1 MKISRTSVAAGALA
15 VLLAPMLLGGGVLSA
30 QDRDAPESLLP
41 PGFDDPAP
49 PPAPAPT
56 PAPGAAPRPGGA
68 VPPPMVQPLPALPA
82 DGAGN
87 AALPMAEVEP
97 PAPLTAAELLQYELP
112 VYARRSTAQVGRIG
126 MASGG
131 LAPDSFGDADGV
143 YLEALMRRMEAPVA
157 SRWLSIA
164 LRRMLLSQLDTPA
177 RVNGADFAA
186 ERAWLLIR
194 MGEAMAARS
203 VVQGVDRQ
211 NFTPKLYQVA
221 MQAALAT
228 GDLASLCPLEPF
240 ARPTTNEAGWQLAE
254 AMCAALEGEPR
265 RAGQVIDTARRARIA
280 SGTNL
285 LLAEKVVGT
294 GAQGRRAVTIEWDDV
309 QQLTAWHYGLA
320 TATGVTIPDE
330 LLQTV
335 GPQVRSWQALSPAL
349 APQQRLRAGE
359 LAASWG
365 VLSNAALVDLWGT
378 AEASDEVSSADAGL
392 ASDLRTAYTAGTASE
407 RIAVMRRLWTEPTDA
422 RVRYARHI
430 LTARAATRIVPSA
443 DQIDAAD
450 SLVASMLSAGLDM
463 PASRWRNVVPQGSDA
478 WAMLLLADP
487 NGRAP
492 ATAATVSA
500 YRETASARKAQ
511 LFFAGM
517 AGTGR
522 INADV
527 VEGLAQTLAV
537 RIGDQNAWTRAIGQ
551 AAQQRQPATVL
562 VLAGLGMQT
571 TDWSA
576 VSPVA
581 LFHITAALT
590 AVGLEGEARMIAAEA
605 IARA

>member
-1 MKISRTSVAAGALA
+1 MLWGGA
-15 VLLAPMLLGGGVLSA
+15 VLSA

-41 PGFDDPAP
+41 PGFGDPVTPAP
-49 PPAPAPT
+49 TPAPA
-56 PAPGAAPRPGGA
+56 PAPGAAPRPTGT
-68 VPPPMVQPLPALPA
+68 VPPPMVQPLPGPT
-82 DGAGN
+82 
-87 AALPMAEVEP
+87 PSP
-97 PAPLTAAELLQYELP
+97 TPSPTPTPTPTPLTAAELLEYELP
-112 VYARRSTAQVGRIG
+112 AYARRSTAQVGGIG
-126 MASGG
+126 LDSGG
-131 LAPDSFGDADGV
+131 LAPDAFGDADGV
-143 YLEALMRRMEAPVA
+143 YLERLMRRMDAPIA

-164 LRRMLLSQLDTPA
+164 LRRMLMSRLDTPA

-194 MGEAMAARS
+194 MGEAVAARS
-203 VVQGVDRQ
+203 IIQGIDTQ
-211 NFTPKLYQVA
+211 NHTPKSFQIA

-228 GDLASLCPLEPF
+228 GDPGGLCPLEPF
-240 ARPTTNEAGWQLAE
+240 ARPTTNEAGWQLVE
-254 AMCAALEGEPR
+254 AMCAGLEGEPR
-265 RAGQVIDTARRARIA
+265 RAGQIIDSARRARVA
-280 SGTNL
+280 NGTNL
-285 LLAEKVVGT
+285 LLAEKVVGA

-320 TATGVTIPDE
+320 MATGVAIPDE
-330 LLQTV
+330 LIQTV

-349 APQQRLRAGE
+349 APHNRLQSAE

-365 VLSNAALVDLWGT
+365 VLSNAALVDLWGA
-378 AEASDEVSSADAGL
+378 AEASDEASRADSGI
-392 ASDLRTAYTAGTASE
+392 ASDLRTAYTAGTAGE
-407 RIAVMRRLWTEPTDA
+407 RIAVMRRLWTEPGDA

-443 DQIDAAD
+443 DHAQSVD

-463 PASRWRNVVPQGSDA
+463 PAARWRDVVTEGSDA
-478 WAMLLLADP
+478 WAMILLADP
-487 NGRAP
+487 DARGQLSAG
-492 ATAATVSA
+492 AVSA
-500 YRETASARKAQ
+500 YRDGASARKAQ

-522 INADV
+522 IADDV
-527 VEGLAQTLAV
+527 VEGLAQSFAV
-537 RIGDQNAWTRAIGQ
+537 RIGDQNAWTRAISR
-551 AAQQRQPATVL
+551 AARERQPATVL
-562 VLAGLGMQT
+562 LLAGLGMQT

-581 LFHITAALT
+581 LFHITAALS